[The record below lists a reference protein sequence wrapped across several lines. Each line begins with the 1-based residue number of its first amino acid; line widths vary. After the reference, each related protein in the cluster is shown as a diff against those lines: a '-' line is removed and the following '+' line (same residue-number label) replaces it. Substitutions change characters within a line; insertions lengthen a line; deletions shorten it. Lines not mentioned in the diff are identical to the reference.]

1 MMKLFFLVLSAVLVA
16 VALYHSNQSYLRTE
30 INAQSLLVPAGLF
43 SDFPQEGVRVAVVGD
58 LHVRQSSRAYED
70 LSTVVDMIQASKPEL
85 ILLLGDYTATPN
97 SVSDMDNHRSEVAK
111 RLSLL
116 TSVPVAAVLGNYE
129 TWSGISDWKKALS
142 EAGITALHN
151 EVETINVKGKDFC
164 VRGLGDT
171 FTNQFRELDFPD
183 ICSDLPKVTITHD
196 PAGAFKPD
204 INGVIFAAHT
214 HCGQVRV
221 PGVGALWVPT
231 EAPRQ
236 ATCGFYQDATRVLWV
251 TSGVGTSILPMR
263 LGAQSQWDLLTLIAE

>member
-1 MMKLFFLVLSAVLVA
+1 M
-16 VALYHSNQSYLRTE
+16 
-30 INAQSLLVPAGLF
+30 
-43 SDFPQEGVRVAVVGD
+43 AVVGD
-58 LHVRQSSRAYED
+58 LHVRQSSSAYED
-70 LSTVVDMIQASKPEL
+70 LSTVFDMILASKPAL

-142 EAGITALHN
+142 KAGITVLHN

-164 VRGLGDT
+164 VRGLGDA
-171 FTNQFRELDFPD
+171 FTNQFRNVDFPD
-183 ICSDLPKVTITHD
+183 ICSDLPRVTITHD
-196 PAGAFKPD
+196 PAGALKPD
-204 INGVIFAAHT
+204 IKGVIFAAHT
-214 HCGQVRV
+214 RCGQVRV
-221 PGVGALWVPT
+221 PGVGTLWIPT

-236 ATCGFYQDATRVLWV
+236 ATCGLSQDATRVLWV

-263 LGAQSQWDLLTLIAE
+263 LGAQSQWDSLTLIAE